1 MPSEPRSRRDRHAVQ
16 AAHGESPVQLVLTP
30 EKLDALYAV
39 STRAQQPCFVEVDV
53 LLLIDR
59 AEKSARL
66 CAVEGGL
73 HGHDI
78 ISRRKDA
85 PRGQVQVRKRSNP
98 ALEDFAAFGL
108 DCTVKRKRKDL
119 DAAMRRA
126 GCERAVHVV
135 PG

>member
-66 CAVEGGL
+66 A
-73 HGHDI
+73 
-78 ISRRKDA
+78 K
-85 PRGQVQVRKRSNP
+85 
-98 ALEDFAAFGL
+98 
-108 DCTVKRKRKDL
+108 
-119 DAAMRRA
+119 MRRVDRFRSGNA
-126 GCERAVHVV
+126 VIQLSKNLRPSAWIAPSSARGRIWMRQCGEQAVSAPSTSCRARQVINASAIS
-135 PG
+135 